1 MIYGDK
7 KYEQFIKRMY
17 EALKRE
23 KFNRKEPYNDTP
35 SNIASAKKFYFT
47 LNDKDV
53 FICIPNLLFESL
65 IFELWYIAQQPNEI
79 KSKPEE
85 LIRKLYNNKKHL
97 LEEKTLIRTYDEFYA
112 TILEESFI
120 YFDDLENQY
129 FFNLFRSV
137 DEQQFTGGFLHS
149 LTRHFKDFNKYIEKS
164 NGDSEFNRSTFLI
177 NLVECSIFGENIKKE
192 VKPLNNF
199 SVKKKLEINEKKF
212 LYSILYWDNYKELF
226 LLTSA
231 YISNR

>member
-17 EALKRE
+17 EALRRE
-23 KFNRKEPYNDTP
+23 KFNRVIPYNETP
-35 SNIASAKKFYFT
+35 SNIPSAKKFYFT
-47 LNDKDV
+47 LNGKDV

-65 IFELWYIAQQPNEI
+65 ILEMWYIAQQPDGK

-85 LIRKLYNNKKHL
+85 LLKKLYSNKKHL
-97 LEEKTLIRTYDEFYA
+97 LEERALIRTYEEFYE
-112 TILEESFI
+112 TIVEESFI

-129 FFNLFRSV
+129 YFNLFRDV
-137 DEQQFTGGFLHS
+137 DDELFTGGFLHS

-164 NGDSEFNRSTFLI
+164 NGNCEFNHNSFLI
-177 NLVECSIFGENIKKE
+177 NLIECSIFGEKLNMKNKT
-192 VKPLNNF
+192 PNNF
-199 SVKKKLEINEKKF
+199 SIKKKLEINDKKF
-212 LYSILYWDNYKELF
+212 LNSILYWDNSKELF